1 MMIAGRNCD
10 LISFN
15 IGGASFMP
23 GNVIMLQK
31 GLSNLIDHPSL
42 KKMIDHPIQVIVVA
56 APESL

>member
-1 MMIAGRNCD
+1 
-10 LISFN
+10 
-15 IGGASFMP
+15 MP